1 MPNGVARSQDFYE
14 GSESARQPNFRSMQQ
29 GAGGGYRRTS
39 TLDNLLPSGNGM
51 AEPDK
56 QRALYGVQHS
66 AVGQSE
72 ATFDKSLWLTGGA
85 RTESLYNKT
94 FG

>member
-1 MPNGVARSQDFYE
+1 MPNGVARSQDFFE
-14 GSESARQPNFRSMQQ
+14 GSERSRMPEFHTMQQ
-29 GAGGGYRRTS
+29 GAGGAYRRTS
-39 TLDNLLPSGNGM
+39 TLDNLLPSGNGL

-56 QRALYGVQHS
+56 QRALIGVKHS
-66 AVGQSE
+66 PVGQSDE
-72 ATFDKSLWLTGGA
+72 TFDRSLWLNGGA